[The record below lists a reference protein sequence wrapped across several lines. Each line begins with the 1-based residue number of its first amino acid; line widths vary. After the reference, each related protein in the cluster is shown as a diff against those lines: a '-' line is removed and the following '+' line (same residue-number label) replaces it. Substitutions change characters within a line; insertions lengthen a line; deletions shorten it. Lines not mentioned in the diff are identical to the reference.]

1 MDRVR
6 QCCYLIL
13 DNYVHPSPFLRNH
26 TCIDTLNMYINL
38 KEGLAL
44 LVLVPRYMQ
53 RSYKKKKRRE
63 QSRHGSA
70 QLFSWGW
77 GRFSSQA
84 FQPLRLTVSDIV
96 AAAGVVIVIV
106 TSFPLHRCRVIPPPS
121 RHFPFSAL
129 FPPLLLL
136 FVISPLLLFII
147 SPLLLF
153 VILPLLLIVSPLL
166 DSSPLPRPSSSP
178 STLLLG
184 STRRW
189 VRLPVM
195 YCHCRCRCCCCR
207 LSSVAAKCWVV
218 LILSD
223 GSMEEGWEKMGHDKY
238 HGPFSRCTMR
248 ASDFMGSLLLSFL
261 PNSSIARE

>member
-1 MDRVR
+1 M
-6 QCCYLIL
+6 QCI
-13 DNYVHPSPFLRNH
+13 
-26 TCIDTLNMYINL
+26 
-38 KEGLAL
+38 
-44 LVLVPRYMQ
+44 
-53 RSYKKKKRRE
+53 YKKKKRRE

-77 GRFSSQA
+77 GWFSSSQA

-96 AAAGVVIVIV
+96 AAAGVVVVIV
-106 TSFPLHRCRVIPPPS
+106 ASFPLRHCRVIPPPS
-121 RHFPFSAL
+121 CHFPFSTL

-136 FVISPLLLFII
+136 FVISPLLFVI

-153 VILPLLLIVSPLL
+153 VILPLLLVVSPLL

-189 VRLPVM
+189 VRFPTM
-195 YCHCRCRCCCCR
+195 YCRCHCRCCCCR
-207 LSSVAAKCWVV
+207 LSSVTAKCWVV
-218 LILSD
+218 LISSD
-223 GSMEEGWEKMGHDKY
+223 GSMEEGWEKTGHDKH
-238 HGPFSRCTMR
+238 HGPFSRRTMR
-248 ASDFMGSLLLSFL
+248 ASDFMGSPLLSFL